1 VGFCSDGAD
10 GHEVQVLNEK
20 GLWADGQV
28 RHQFVHVCV
37 PQVISC
43 SSCLPLMYSV
53 FFCAAVIFMCFVLQ
67 KIIFLVNVFFVSNVM
82 RLFCSAYVG
91 EWGRNRL

>member
-1 VGFCSDGAD
+1 VGFGSDGAD

-37 PQVISC
+37 PQVILS
-43 SSCLPLMYSV
+43 SSCLPLIDSV
-53 FFCAAVIFMCFVLQ
+53 FICAAVNFD
-67 KIIFLVNVFFVSNVM
+67 FVSFADYAMLVSILQERYPFRYILIM
-82 RLFCSAYVG
+82 R
-91 EWGRNRL
+91 